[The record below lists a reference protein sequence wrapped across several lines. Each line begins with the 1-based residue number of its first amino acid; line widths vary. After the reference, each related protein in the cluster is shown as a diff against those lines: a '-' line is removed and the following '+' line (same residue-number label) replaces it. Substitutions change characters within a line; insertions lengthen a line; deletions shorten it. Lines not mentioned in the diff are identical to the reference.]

1 MFSAAAANALRRYLM
16 KAMVGA
22 SAVAASMLV
31 MVEPSG
37 AGLEGV
43 WSALAV
49 LMVGRLV
56 TLGWRYQSTSGPLPP
71 QQQQQLDVASLQ
83 QQQQLLLQE
92 LSELAAGSDDAS
104 SSSSSS
110 TSMVEDPVLLNNSVP
125 GSQSLQARRRV
136 AEPTAAAAA
145 AAAAGKPAS
154 VRKYSKVHNGFG
166 AEAAAAAAAE
176 RSKATQRRM

>member
-1 MFSAAAANALRRYLM
+1 M

-56 TLGWRYQSTSGPLPP
+56 TLGWRYQSNSGPLPP
-71 QQQQQLDVASLQ
+71 QQQQQQLDVGSLQ

-92 LSELAAGSDDAS
+92 LSELSAGSSDEFS
-104 SSSSSS
+104 SSSSNGMS
-110 TSMVEDPVLLNNSVP
+110 EDPVLLNNSVP
-125 GSQSLQARRRV
+125 GSQCLQAHRRV

-145 AAAAGKPAS
+145 GKPA
-154 VRKYSKVHNGFG
+154 VKGKYSKVHNGFG
-166 AEAAAAAAAE
+166 TAAAAAAPSAAAAAE
-176 RSKATQRRM
+176 RTKAAQRRM

>member
-1 MFSAAAANALRRYLM
+1 M

-22 SAVAASMLV
+22 SAVATSMLV

-56 TLGWRYQSTSGPLPP
+56 TLGWRYQSVSGPLPP
-71 QQQQQLDVASLQ
+71 QQQQQQQDVASLQ
-83 QQQQLLLQE
+83 QQQQLLLHE
-92 LSELAAGSDDAS
+92 LSELAASSEQSGS
-104 SSSSSS
+104 SSSS
-110 TSMVEDPVLLNNSVP
+110 MVEEPVLLNNSVP

-136 AEPTAAAAA
+136 AES
-145 AAAAGKPAS
+145 AAAAGKPAAT
-154 VRKYSKVHNGFG
+154 RKYSKVHNGFD
-166 AEAAAAAAAE
+166 AAATE
-176 RSKATQRRM
+176 RSKATQRHM